1 VKAVSNCSIV
11 MVLKNWLI
19 LGAVSFVGGAIIELL
34 MIKSGYYKKMTE
46 DLEFRERKAKFM
58 AQLKEFHENQ
68 LKLSEYGG
76 EKKTKIK
83 LKREGRLNKVRFINL
98 SRMKWTPYKSEECV
112 LA

>member
-68 LKLSEYGG
+68 LKSMEAKKRPKSNSSEKGD
-76 EKKTKIK
+76 
-83 LKREGRLNKVRFINL
+83 
-98 SRMKWTPYKSEECV
+98 
-112 LA
+112 